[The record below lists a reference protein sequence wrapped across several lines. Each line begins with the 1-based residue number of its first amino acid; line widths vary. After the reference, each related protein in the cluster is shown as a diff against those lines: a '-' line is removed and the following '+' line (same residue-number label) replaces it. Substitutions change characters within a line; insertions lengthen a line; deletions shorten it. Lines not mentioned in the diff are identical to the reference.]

1 VQTLEVSL
9 FGGFQ
14 LRRGDRSVPPMPSRA
29 ARTLF
34 AYLAV
39 DRGTRHPR
47 ERLAS
52 LFWPD
57 LPPNRARRRLSHTL
71 WQVQDALHELE
82 GDATYLEV
90 TADTLAFAP
99 EAPCTVDVEAFEA
112 GLEQARSQRGG
123 RTQRV
128 RDLTDLEATVELYR
142 GEFLAG
148 HTDDWVTEVQERL
161 HQAYVEALGW
171 LVGLAKSHGAFE
183 DALVYA
189 RRLTNE
195 DPLRED
201 GHREVMRLSV
211 LLDRPND
218 AVRQYERCRDVLADE
233 LGAAPSAATEDL
245 FMRIERQQRLAQA
258 APAEAGSGAGPLADR
273 LPLIGRERE
282 RDTGITVLERALA
295 GRGGGLLVEG
305 DPGVGTSRL
314 LAEIA
319 DDAGWRAF
327 SAIQVTCPSPEHAMP
342 YGVVGELLAAAITPL
357 RLEQLRPRVAPVWL
371 AEAATLVPVLARA
384 VPAERATSGSLRSEE
399 SAQRMRDALTQVLLG
414 LAAIEPLALVVDDA
428 HWSDVESLSVLES
441 VAEQLV
447 DRPAVLVLGYR
458 GDDARATADVWA
470 AIRGIDRRARP
481 ERLVLGPLDAFST
494 GELVRVLARG
504 QVVGPGAIARLQRE
518 TGGNPLFVVEMVR
531 ALAEDDL
538 LHTLDDGDDDAEVPV
553 TRSIREL
560 ALHRLD
566 RLSRDAREVLDVAA
580 VAGGELDLEV
590 LAAASEL
597 PREVVVDAAGLL
609 VRRSLLAE
617 TPEAF
622 VFRHEVVRRVAVDA
636 LATPS
641 RRALHHRIAE
651 VLEER
656 EPDAVERL
664 AHHFLQAEL
673 PGRAAGYLHRAG
685 RNAAAVHAYA
695 TADQRYR
702 LAIEH
707 GARGPVSIARRSA
720 ILAEHEAVLDVLG
733 ERERQLEVLEE
744 LAVLAE
750 GIPEREVE
758 VARRRALLSG
768 HLGDLAVGLAAAQ
781 QAVAGAERL
790 GDDTLLGP
798 ALVAHASVLAW
809 AGRRSEAVPVLER
822 AVGVAVDS
830 DVGLQAQVQL
840 GSVLREL
847 QRYGDAEAVLEDVLR
862 EARHRGAAREESIA
876 LGVLG
881 VVNKETGDSE
891 MAIERY
897 GQAVERS
904 IAIGFRRGEGVN
916 LLNRGVA
923 HSGRNQ
929 LVPALA
935 DFEAAASVFA
945 DLRDRRGEAAVRAN
959 LGFVQHTVLGDDL
972 AATAHVEHAL
982 SYFREINDVPLVVQC
997 LDTLASIALRG
1008 GNDRLAEHLLD
1019 TALGALSGSDE
1030 PVVAAEVQVARGQAS
1045 LALARGSL
1053 DDAHRVA
1060 NGAVSMA
1067 LAHGLRNL
1075 LPVLRGLLGEVLV
1088 LMGRAEE
1095 AVDVTGAAVA
1105 GLDAVVEQAYLVRFQ
1120 HGLALQAAGRHEAA
1134 NGIIEQANEGLES
1147 VLAGVDDPV
1156 RRRAV
1161 SLPEHRRIRD
1171 AASRA
1176 QLDRVWVSVAASD
1189 APLGRALARAEQVDV
1204 MVDRTRREADPGDPV
1219 EARRVLLARVVAM
1232 IVDQGGAPTIGDLA
1246 EVLEVS
1252 PATVRR
1258 DLGALRDAGVTVETR
1273 GHRSG

>member
-57 LPPNRARRRLSHTL
+57 LPANRARRRLSHTL

-99 EAPCTVDVEAFEA
+99 DAPCTVDVEAFEA
-112 GLEQARSQRGG
+112 GLEQARSRRGG

-148 HTDDWVTEVQERL
+148 HTDDWVAEVQERL

-233 LGAAPSAATEDL
+233 LGTTPSAATEDL
-245 FMRIERQQRLAQA
+245 FVRIERQQRLAQA
-258 APAEAGSGAGPLADR
+258 APAESGSGAGPLADR

-327 SAIQVTCPSPEHAMP
+327 SAIQVACPSPEHAMP

-384 VPAERATSGSLRSEE
+384 VPAERVASGSLRSEE

-441 VAEQLV
+441 VAEHLV

-494 GELVRVLARG
+494 GELIRVLARG

-531 ALAEDDL
+531 ALAEDEL
-538 LHTLDDGDDDAEVPV
+538 LHTLDDGGGDAEVPV

-566 RLSRDAREVLDVAA
+566 RLSREAREVLDVAA

-636 LATPS
+636 LTTPG

-664 AHHFLQAEL
+664 AHHFLHADL

-707 GARGPVSIARRSA
+707 GARGPVSITRRSA
-720 ILAEHEAVLDVLG
+720 LLAEHETVLDVLG

-750 GIPEREVE
+750 GTPEREVE

-781 QAVAGAERL
+781 QAVAGAESL
-790 GDDTLLGP
+790 DDETLLGP

-847 QRYGDAEAVLEDVLR
+847 QRYNDAEAVLEDVLGQA
-862 EARHRGAAREESIA
+862 ELRGAARDAALA

-881 VVNKETGDSE
+881 VLNKETGDSE

-897 GQAVERS
+897 GQAIARS
-904 IAIGFRRGEGVN
+904 VAIGFRRGEGVN
-916 LLNRGVA
+916 LVNRAVA
-923 HSGRNQ
+923 HWARSE

-945 DLRDRRGEAAVRAN
+945 GLRDRRGEAAVRAN
-959 LGFVQHTVLGDDL
+959 LGFVLHAVSGDDT
-972 AATAHVEHAL
+972 AAGRHVEHAL
-982 SYFREINDVPLVVQC
+982 SYYREINDVPLMVQC
-997 LDTLASIALRG
+997 LDTLASVALRK
-1008 GNDRLAEHLLD
+1008 GNHRTVARFLD
-1019 TALGALSGSDE
+1019 EASRAVTGSEE
-1030 PVVAAEVQVARGQAS
+1030 PVESAEVLIRRRRAS
-1045 LALARGSL
+1045 LALARGRPGEAHALAQDAVTMALEHGL
-1053 DDAHRVA
+1053 DD
-1060 NGAVSMA
+1060 
-1067 LAHGLRNL
+1067 L
-1075 LPVLRGLLGEVLV
+1075 LPVLRGLLGETLIAS
-1088 LMGRAEE
+1088 GRGEE
-1095 AVDVTGAAVA
+1095 ALTVTAAAVA
-1105 GLDAVVEQAYLVRFQ
+1105 GLHAGVEQAYLVRFQ
-1120 HGLALQAAGRHEAA
+1120 HSLALEAVGRREAA
-1134 NGIIEQANEGLES
+1134 LRETEQAHDELEAILVEVDPDARERS
-1147 VLAGVDDPV
+1147 LA
-1156 RRRAV
+1156 
-1161 SLPEHRRIRD
+1161 LPEHRRILT
-1171 AASRA
+1171 ALARA
-1176 QLDRVWVSVAASD
+1176 LHGRVSISVAAAD
-1189 APLGRALARAEQVDV
+1189 APLGRPLRLAEHLEVV
-1204 MVDRTRREADPGDPV
+1204 VDRSARDDDPDDPV
-1219 EARRVLLARVVAM
+1219 DARRTLLARVVAA
-1232 IVDQGGAPTIGDLA
+1232 IGDQGGAPTIGNLA

-1258 DLGALRDAGVTVETR
+1258 DLGALRDAGVAVETR